1 VLLENK
7 DKTPIIVSDSAG
19 PVPRAN
25 LRGEFGEWGS
35 DRPAGTFV
43 SFSTVG
49 VVDRVEAVAATQQS
63 RTQPRAAVAID
74 YLHVNDGRGIMSIVG
89 DEFPWGRYGSGTHSF
104 TVTFHEEFALLPS
117 PDPRAVPRRSVEI
130 ASADLHCK
138 PAVGSPLLS
147 VPLEAS
153 PPPTPE
159 RGRPA
164 PVVQVLRAHSRY
176 NGDLA
181 RILNAAKTPRF
192 LSLRF
197 KSLVPALDQ
206 TYDFVAGGR
215 WDFEIGCELEGSLKL
230 RWKITP
236 KVEFPDFKLRK
247 EYFPDAYKERKP

>member
-1 VLLENK
+1 
-7 DKTPIIVSDSAG
+7 
-19 PVPRAN
+19 
-25 LRGEFGEWGS
+25 
-35 DRPAGTFV
+35 
-43 SFSTVG
+43 
-49 VVDRVEAVAATQQS
+49 
-63 RTQPRAAVAID
+63 
-74 YLHVNDGRGIMSIVG
+74 
-89 DEFPWGRYGSGTHSF
+89 
-104 TVTFHEEFALLPS
+104 
-117 PDPRAVPRRSVEI
+117 
-130 ASADLHCK
+130 
-138 PAVGSPLLS
+138 
-147 VPLEAS
+147 
-153 PPPTPE
+153 
-159 RGRPA
+159 
-164 PVVQVLRAHSRY
+164 VLRAHSRY